1 MGRQDLSLT
10 TQRVIAFVEQLTFTS
25 GPSAGTPFELRDWQL
40 NILESIYGPVHDD
53 GRRVVRTALITMPRK
68 QGKTELAAALAL
80 YHLLGDDEKG
90 GQVYSAAADRYQ
102 AALVFNAAATMIRN
116 DPELAEHVKIIDSQ
130 KRIVHHAS
138 GSFYQAISSESRT
151 KHGFSASC
159 IIYDELAQ
167 APNRDL
173 FDVLTSSTGARAQP
187 LTIVIS
193 TMSPHK
199 HSIMYEVY
207 DYGLKVR
214 DGTVQDETFAPI
226 IFQAPE
232 DSDIWDESV
241 WHECNPALGDF
252 RSLEEMRTFAE
263 RAKRIPAS
271 EAAFRNLYLNQLVDA
286 ESRFLNS
293 VDWLAGKQAID
304 IESLRGRPCWGGLDL
319 SSTTDLTALVLI
331 FPMDGGE
338 IHTLAYFFV
347 PDERLHDRASRDR
360 VPYPVWRDQGHIL
373 TTPGRAI
380 DKSFIVHKLAEVN
393 AMFDLQGIAYD
404 RWRIEDLLKML
415 TDENIELNLVPWG
428 QGFKDMG
435 PAVDHLETAILDGS
449 LRHDSPVLDWNAS
462 NAVVTQDPA
471 GARKI
476 AKDKCYD
483 RVDGLV
489 SLCMA
494 LGLYNREPPPFESV
508 YAARGIITLS
518 A

>member
-1 MGRQDLSLT
+1 VGQQNYSLT
-10 TQRVIAFVEQLTFTS
+10 TQRVIEFVEQLTFTS
-25 GPSAGTPFELRDWQL
+25 GPSAGLPFELRDWQL
-40 NILESIYGPVHDD
+40 DILEKIYGPVHDD
-53 GRRVVRTALITMPRK
+53 GRRKVRTALITMPRK

-102 AALVFNAAATMIRN
+102 ASLVFAAATTMIRN

-138 GSFYQAISSESRT
+138 GSFYVAVSSESRT

-159 IIYDELAQ
+159 IVYDELAQ

-173 FDVLTSSTGARAQP
+173 FDVLTSSTGARSQP
-187 LTIVIS
+187 LTIIIS
-193 TMSPHK
+193 TMSANK
-199 HSIMYEVY
+199 NSIMYEQF
-207 DYGLKVR
+207 DYGCKVR
-214 DGTVQDETFAPI
+214 DGTIQDETFAPI
-226 IFQAPE
+226 IYQAPE
-232 DSDIWDESV
+232 DADIWDENV
-241 WHECNPALGDF
+241 WHECNPALSDF
-252 RSLEEMRTFAE
+252 RSLREMRTFAE

-293 VDWLAGKQAID
+293 VDWMAGKQAID

-331 FPMDGGE
+331 FPIGDE
-338 IHTLAYFFV
+338 IQTLCFFWV
-347 PDERLHDRASRDR
+347 PSDRLHERANRDR
-360 VPYPVWRDQGHIL
+360 VPYPTWRDQGHMIA
-373 TTPGRAI
+373 TSGRVI
-380 DKSFIVHKLAEVN
+380 DKSFVVHKMAELDS
-393 AMFDLQGIAYD
+393 MFDIQGIAYD

-415 TDENIELNLVPWG
+415 ADEGMELNLVPWG

-476 AKDKCYD
+476 AKDKSFD

-489 SLCMA
+489 ALTMA

-508 YAARGIITLS
+508 YGERGIITLS